1 MKRRTKAELV
11 LGGGEDE
18 ERRRFEPSVWRDVRE
33 GDSLLE
39 MEIFGPFLPIVPVED
54 IDEAIEYIND
64 QCVIYFLFMVQ
75 IAYGRRYTILVHRH
89 WFYIHSRRIQ
99 KSNKHVRLVF
109 NHSAVPTLITSCNI
123 VLERTRSGNLVFN
136 DVVQQLSVNELPF
149 SGIGESGCTSML
161 LPTSPPSPPPPYSTL
176 HLTLFPLKQTATKS

>member
-54 IDEAIEYIND
+54 IDEAIEYINY
-64 QCVIYFLFMVQ
+64 QCVVSMT
-75 IAYGRRYTILVHRH
+75 ALV
-89 WFYIHSRRIQ
+89 
-99 KSNKHVRLVF
+99 VRLADIRAADALLQSITTSFIFVHDGSKSQTSTYVSSAT
-109 NHSAVPTLITSCNI
+109 NLQYAHS
-123 VLERTRSGNLVFN
+123 
-136 DVVQQLSVNELPF
+136 
-149 SGIGESGCTSML
+149 
-161 LPTSPPSPPPPYSTL
+161 
-176 HLTLFPLKQTATKS
+176 

>member
-64 QCVIYFLFMVQ
+64 QCVFIHVCLCGSSHLQVT
-75 IAYGRRYTILVHRH
+75 AIL
-89 WFYIHSRRIQ
+89 
-99 KSNKHVRLVF
+99 
-109 NHSAVPTLITSCNI
+109 
-123 VLERTRSGNLVFN
+123 
-136 DVVQQLSVNELPF
+136 
-149 SGIGESGCTSML
+149 
-161 LPTSPPSPPPPYSTL
+161 
-176 HLTLFPLKQTATKS
+176 